1 MYFCILYFTLFV
13 HDFYSYMNFK
23 KNMANSYLTHDLI
36 AKLLL
41 YNEIISIF
49 QRLQLNISPFFAF
62 VFLFNFCL
70 WHYLLQV
77 QVGLDLVEC
86 TTKGQPFLLGFWG
99 LNLCLQVTVTVPEL
113 KQFWKLKYICVH
125 LWYWMWQKKDAR
137 YKT

>member
-1 MYFCILYFTLFV
+1 
-13 HDFYSYMNFK
+13 MNFK

-70 WHYLLQV
+70 
-77 QVGLDLVEC
+77 
-86 TTKGQPFLLGFWG
+86 
-99 LNLCLQVTVTVPEL
+99 
-113 KQFWKLKYICVH
+113 
-125 LWYWMWQKKDAR
+125 
-137 YKT
+137 